1 MNDTIQFEIE
11 ALFRR
16 ESGRLISA
24 LTRILRERTRRKFA
38 PGLTMF
44 LASE

>member
-16 ESGRLISA
+16 ESRPLISV
-24 LTRILRERTRRKFA
+24 LTRIVRERTRRKFA
-38 PGLTMF
+38 PDLAMF
-44 LASE
+44 LDSE